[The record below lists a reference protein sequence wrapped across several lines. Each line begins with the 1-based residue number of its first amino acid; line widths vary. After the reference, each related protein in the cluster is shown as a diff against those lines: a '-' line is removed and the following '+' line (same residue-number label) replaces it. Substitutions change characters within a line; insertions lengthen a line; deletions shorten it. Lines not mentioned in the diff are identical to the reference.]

1 MPIYKMD
8 GRRDGKQKYRVRIN
22 YIDIHGKPR
31 QTDRIAYG
39 ADEAKILE
47 LKLLQDIKRES
58 PAASITLNNLFKEY
72 CKVRKNELRES
83 TLNKIYR
90 NYGLYIEP
98 FFGDL
103 RLKKI
108 NVKNLILWKAE
119 IDDKKLAVKTKKMI
133 YSILHSL
140 LDYAEKVEYLPKNP
154 LDKVGNFKDV
164 CKIKKEMDFYTPDE
178 FSKFIVS
185 ARKFAENE
193 EKNGSF
199 RVWDFYIFFCI
210 AFYTGMRKGEIHGL
224 EWQDISGNF
233 ISIKRSVT
241 QKLKGGDR
249 TTAPKNKSSIRTLQ
263 VPLPLIEILNEHKK
277 RWQKYAG
284 FNENFKIC
292 GGVRCLRD
300 TTIENFN
307 KKCASAA
314 GVKKIRVHDFR
325 HSHASVLA
333 NNGINILEIARRLGH
348 ANTEMTW
355 RVYSHLY
362 PKEEERAVEILNKI
376 T

>member
-22 YIDIHGKPR
+22 YTDIHGKPR

-58 PAASITLNNLFKEY
+58 PAASITLNDLFKEY

-83 TLNKIYR
+83 TLNKICR
-90 NYGLYIEP
+90 NYDLYIKP
-98 FFGDL
+98 FFGDS

-119 IDDKKLAVKTKKMI
+119 IDDKKLAVKTKKTI

-140 LDYAEKVEYLPKNP
+140 LDYAEKAEYLPKNP
-154 LDKVGNFKDV
+154 LDKIGNFKNT
-164 CKIKKEMDFYTPDE
+164 CEIKKEMDFYTPDE

-199 RVWDFYIFFCI
+199 RVWDFYVFFCL

-249 TTAPKNKSSIRTLQ
+249 TTAPKNKSSIRTIQ
-263 VPLPLIEILNEHKK
+263 VPLPLIEILNKHKK
-277 RWQKYAG
+277 RWEKYVG

-333 NNGINILEIARRLGH
+333 NSGINILEIARRLGH